1 MSPQADFIVSN
12 GTGAA
17 VRSDLNVQFAAIVS
31 NNSGATE
38 PATMYA
44 YQWWADTTTG
54 LLKLRNSANSAWISL
69 RELDGTL
76 LMEDGTAAAPG
87 LSFASDPDS
96 GIFRGGANEFGIATN
111 GVERVE
117 FGTSEVV
124 FNDGGANYDFRIEG
138 DTNTSLFFVDAS
150 AEAVGIGDSAPDAL
164 LVIKGNSDANTTP
177 SIRLKDGTDTREAWI
192 TNSAGDLALNV
203 GGDDNVPHG
212 TLKLFEGGIL
222 TYAQGAGE
230 RLRID
235 SSGRLLVG
243 TSTARSNFYN
253 TGAYTPTF
261 QLESTA
267 GSSGGTMAALIG
279 SSADAFGA
287 YFIFAHQRSG
297 TIGGNTIVNNSDT
310 LGAIS
315 FQGSD
320 GSEFVPGATIEAAV
334 DGTPGANSM
343 PGRIVLSTT
352 AAGASSPTERM
363 RISSQGQVKYTTA
376 TTTDLLA
383 DYYCNGGA
391 IRTLS
396 FEETANTGGISGTA
410 GIIRVSK
417 NNSNNRSV
425 NATGTINASGADYA
439 EYMTKSGIFDIA
451 KGAICGVNTDG
462 LLTLNYGAAV
472 NFAIKSTNP
481 SYVGND
487 TWCSAENIGKEPD
500 IDDVDALAQWK
511 SRLEAARINV
521 DRVAFA
527 GQVPVNVT
535 GATPGQY
542 IVPVESA
549 DGGIEGIAKDEADLT
564 LTEYMRAVGKVIAIE
579 DDGRARVIVK
589 VA

>member
-1 MSPQADFIVSN
+1 
-12 GTGAA
+12 
-17 VRSDLNVQFAAIVS
+17 
-31 NNSGATE
+31 
-38 PATMYA
+38 
-44 YQWWADTTTG
+44 
-54 LLKLRNSANSAWISL
+54 
-69 RELDGTL
+69 
-76 LMEDGTAAAPG
+76 
-87 LSFASDPDS
+87 
-96 GIFRGGANEFGIATN
+96 
-111 GVERVE
+111 
-117 FGTSEVV
+117 
-124 FNDGGANYDFRIEG
+124 
-138 DTNTSLFFVDAS
+138 
-150 AEAVGIGDSAPDAL
+150 
-164 LVIKGNSDANTTP
+164 
-177 SIRLKDGTDTREAWI
+177 
-192 TNSAGDLALNV
+192 
-203 GGDDNVPHG
+203 
-212 TLKLFEGGIL
+212 
-222 TYAQGAGE
+222 
-230 RLRID
+230 
-235 SSGRLLVG
+235 
-243 TSTARSNFYN
+243 
-253 TGAYTPTF
+253 
-261 QLESTA
+261 
-267 GSSGGTMAALIG
+267 
-279 SSADAFGA
+279 
-287 YFIFAHQRSG
+287 
-297 TIGGNTIVNNSDT
+297 
-310 LGAIS
+310 
-315 FQGSD
+315 
-320 GSEFVPGATIEAAV
+320 
-334 DGTPGANSM
+334 M
-343 PGRIVLSTT
+343 PGRLVFATT
-352 AAGASSPTERM
+352 ADGASSPTERM
-363 RISSQGQVKYTTA
+363 RISSQGQAKYTTA

-396 FEETANTGGISGTA
+396 FEETANTGGVPGTS

-500 IDDVDALAQWK
+500 INDVDALAQWK

-564 LTEYMRAVGKVIAIE
+564 LTEYMRAIGKVIAIE